1 MPKLGVNLDH
11 IATLREARKISE
23 PDPLRGVEIAEK
35 AEADSIVAHLRQD
48 RRHIKEND
56 MLKMRKVITTRF
68 NMEMS
73 INAEIVKLAL
83 KIKPDQATLVP
94 ENRQEI
100 TTEGGLDVVS
110 NFQRIKKVVD
120 DLKTNDIMVSLFIDP
135 QAKQIEASKQTGAEA
150 IELHTG
156 EYANASTADEEN
168 KNLQEFREAV
178 VLGLNSGLIVHAG
191 HGLNYKNVRRIAEI
205 KGIEELNIGHSIISE
220 AIFIGLENAVSE
232 MKKLITL

>member
-1 MPKLGVNLDH
+1 MPRLGVNIDH
-11 IATLREARKISE
+11 IATLREARKISD

-35 AEADSIVAHLRQD
+35 AGADSIVAHLRQD

-56 MLKMRKVITTRF
+56 VFEMRKVITTRL

-73 INAEIVKLAL
+73 VNAEIVKLVL
-83 KIKPDQATLVP
+83 KIKPNQATLVP

-110 NFQRIKKVVD
+110 NFQQIKKVVD
-120 DLKTNDIMVSLFIDP
+120 DLKTNDIIVSLFINP
-135 QAKQIEASKQTGAEA
+135 QVNQIEASKQTGAEA

-156 EYANASTADEEN
+156 EYANASTANEEN
-168 KNLQEFREAV
+168 KYLQEIREAV

-205 KGIEELNIGHSIISE
+205 NGIEELNIGHSIISE
-220 AIFIGLENAVSE
+220 AIFVGLENAVSQ

>member
-178 VLGLNSGLIVHAG
+178 VLGLNIGLIVHAG

>member
-1 MPKLGVNLDH
+1 M
-11 IATLREARKISE
+11 
-23 PDPLRGVEIAEK
+23 
-35 AEADSIVAHLRQD
+35 
-48 RRHIKEND
+48 
-56 MLKMRKVITTRF
+56 
-68 NMEMS
+68 
-73 INAEIVKLAL
+73 
-83 KIKPDQATLVP
+83 P

-110 NFQRIKKVVD
+110 NFQQIKKVVD
-120 DLKTNDIMVSLFIDP
+120 DLKTNDIIVSLFINP
-135 QAKQIEASKQTGAEA
+135 QVNQIEASKQTGAEA

-168 KNLQEFREAV
+168 KYLQEIREAV

-205 KGIEELNIGHSIISE
+205 NGIEELNIGHSIISE
-220 AIFIGLENAVSE
+220 AIFIGLENAVSQ

>member
-1 MPKLGVNLDH
+1 MPKLGVNIDH
-11 IATLREARKISE
+11 IATLREARKIFE
-23 PDPLRGVEIAEK
+23 PGPIKGAEIAQK
-35 AEADSIVAHLRQD
+35 AGADSIVAHLRQD
-48 RRHIKEND
+48 RRHIKESD
-56 MLKMRKVITTRF
+56 MFKMREIITTRF

-73 INAEIVKLAL
+73 VNPEIVELTL

-100 TTEGGLDVVS
+100 TTEGGLDVIS
-110 NFQRIKKVVD
+110 NFERIKKVVD
-120 DLKTNDIMVSLFIDP
+120 DLKTNDIIVNLFIDP
-135 QAKQIEASKQTGAEA
+135 RADQIEASKQTGAEA

-156 EYANASTADEEN
+156 EYSNASSSNEEDRY
-168 KNLQEFREAV
+168 LQEIKEAV
-178 VLGLNSGLIVHAG
+178 GLGLSSGFIVHAG

-220 AIFIGLENAVSE
+220 AVFVGLREAVSE

>member
-156 EYANASTADEEN
+156 EYANASTTDEEN

-178 VLGLNSGLIVHAG
+178 ALGLNSGLIVHAG

-220 AIFIGLENAVSE
+220 AIFIGLEKAVNQ
-232 MKKLITL
+232 MKKLSTL

>member
-1 MPKLGVNLDH
+1 MPKLGVNIDH
-11 IATLREARKISE
+11 IATLREARKIFE
-23 PDPLRGVEIAEK
+23 PDPIKGAEIAQK
-35 AEADSIVAHLRQD
+35 AGADSIVAHLRQD
-48 RRHIKEND
+48 RRHIKESD
-56 MLKMRKVITTRF
+56 MFKMREIITTRF

-73 INAEIVKLAL
+73 VNPEIVELTL

-100 TTEGGLDVVS
+100 TTEGGLDVIS
-110 NFQRIKKVVD
+110 NFERIKKVVD
-120 DLKTNDIMVSLFIDP
+120 DLKTNDIIVNLFIDP
-135 QAKQIEASKQTGAEA
+135 RADQIEASKQTGAEA

-156 EYANASTADEEN
+156 EYSNASSSNEEDRY
-168 KNLQEFREAV
+168 LQEIKEAV
-178 VLGLNSGLIVHAG
+178 GLGLSSGFIVHAG

-220 AIFIGLENAVSE
+220 AVFVGLREAVSE

>member
-156 EYANASTADEEN
+156 EYANASTTDEEN

-178 VLGLNSGLIVHAG
+178 ALGLNSGLIVHAG

>member
-56 MLKMRKVITTRF
+56 MLKMRKVVTTRF

-156 EYANASTADEEN
+156 EYANASTTDEEN

-178 VLGLNSGLIVHAG
+178 ALGLNSGLIVHAG

>member
-1 MPKLGVNLDH
+1 MPKLGVNIDH
-11 IATLREARKISE
+11 IATLREARKIFE
-23 PDPLRGVEIAEK
+23 PDPIKGVEIAEK
-35 AEADSIVAHLRQD
+35 AGADSIVAHLRQD
-48 RRHIKEND
+48 RRHIKEGD
-56 MLKMRKVITTRF
+56 MFKMREIITTRF

-73 INAEIVKLAL
+73 VCPEIVELAL
-83 KIKPDQATLVP
+83 RIKPDQATLVP

-110 NFQRIKKVVD
+110 NFKRVKKVVD
-120 DLKTNDIMVSLFIDP
+120 DLKSNDIIVSLFINPRVD
-135 QAKQIEASKQTGAEA
+135 QIEASKRAGVEA

-156 EYANASTADEEN
+156 EYANASSPNEEN
-168 KNLQEFREAV
+168 KYLQKIKEAV
-178 VLGLNSGLIVHAG
+178 ALGLSSGLIVHAG

-220 AIFIGLENAVSE
+220 ALFVGLRDAVSE

>member
-178 VLGLNSGLIVHAG
+178 ALGLNSGLIVHAG